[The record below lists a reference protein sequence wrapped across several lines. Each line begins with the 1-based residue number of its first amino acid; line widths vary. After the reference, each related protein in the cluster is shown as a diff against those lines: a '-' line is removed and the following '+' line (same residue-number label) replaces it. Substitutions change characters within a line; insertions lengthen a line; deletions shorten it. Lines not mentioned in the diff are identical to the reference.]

1 MAGATVAALTVEEV
15 VQPVLRIVHGLV
27 GVADGAGPVA
37 QVILR
42 RVRAPRLPL
51 ALLDARAALGRGS
64 VGGAGGREALLRR
77 RPRRRRGRRG
87 RRRGEGGR
95 QRQQEHHHLTSPL
108 QHPLSPSMRCCAQLG
123 EVGMEVEGGTG
134 GRGLWRTRAHA
145 GLGLWRP
152 CVMALAQH
160 QRAGGRRSVAAA
172 AGKRV
177 SCCHMASSL
186 LIAPAGPLACMGVGG
201 DRCLLLQDIGVTS
214 IADRPSSRRRPQ
226 GARVTLPP
234 LP

>member
-1 MAGATVAALTVEEV
+1 VTRRALAAGPGSGCPAATTARRPASLGSCRPRPLSAATVGVRQPRGEMAGATVAALTVEEV

-64 VGGAGGREALLRR
+64 VGGAGGREALLRW

-87 RRRGEGGR
+87 RRQRRRGEGGR
-95 QRQQEHHHLTSPL
+95 QRQQGHHHLTSPL

-152 CVMALAQH
+152 CVMALGRSASAR
-160 QRAGGRRSVAAA
+160 RAAARPAARSVAAM
-172 AGKRV
+172 R
-177 SCCHMASSL
+177 
-186 LIAPAGPLACMGVGG
+186 PA
-201 DRCLLLQDIGVTS
+201 
-214 IADRPSSRRRPQ
+214 
-226 GARVTLPP
+226 
-234 LP
+234 